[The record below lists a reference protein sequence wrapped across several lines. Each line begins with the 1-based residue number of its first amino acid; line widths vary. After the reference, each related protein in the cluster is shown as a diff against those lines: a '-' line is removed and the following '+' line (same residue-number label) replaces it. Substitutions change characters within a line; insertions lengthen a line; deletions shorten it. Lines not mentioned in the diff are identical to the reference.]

1 MRKQYIKY
9 EIDGETVYVEAET
22 LSSEI
27 NDEIS
32 RDDEGLIEGGKFQT
46 AIKGIKPAADA
57 VLDLLKQL
65 KDPSEISLEMG
76 IKLGAKAGVIL
87 ASADSE
93 ATMKVT
99 VKWQGKS

>member
-1 MRKQYIKY
+1 MPKRYIKY
-9 EIDGETVYVEAET
+9 QIDGETVYVEAES

-27 NDEIS
+27 DDEIS
-32 RDDEGLIEGGKFQT
+32 RDDDGLIEGGKFKA

-57 VLDLLKQL
+57 VLDVLKQL
-65 KDPSEISLEMG
+65 KDPAEISLEMG

-99 VKWQGKS
+99 VTWKR

>member
-1 MRKQYIKY
+1 MARQYIKY
-9 EIDGETVYVEAET
+9 EIGGKTVFVEAES

-27 NDEIS
+27 DEEIS
-32 RDDEGLIEGGKFQT
+32 RDDEGLIDGGRFQT
-46 AIKGIKPAADA
+46 AIEGIRPAADA
-57 VLDLLKQL
+57 VLDVLKQL

-99 VKWQGKS
+99 VTWKR